1 MIVKENCSIR
11 DLNRAYPI
19 YCKSEADVEFV
30 QMNISFTMT
39 KEAFETLDSFG
50 YDFVKNTKDSI
61 KEVYFDVMRC
71 KFDTD
76 DVE

>member
-1 MIVKENCSIR
+1 MVVKENCSIR
-11 DLNRAYPI
+11 DLNRAYPV

-39 KEAFETLDSFG
+39 KEAFEVLDSFG

-61 KEVYFDVMRC
+61 KEVYFEIMRC

>member
-1 MIVKENCSIR
+1 MVVKENCSIR
-11 DLNRAYPI
+11 DLNRAYPVF
-19 YCKSEADVEFV
+19 CKSAAGIEFV
-30 QMNISFTMT
+30 QMNISFTMA
-39 KEAFETLDSFG
+39 KEVFETLDSLG

-61 KEVYFDVMRC
+61 RELYFEVMRC

>member
-1 MIVKENCSIR
+1 MKLDNLSIR
-11 DLNRAYPI
+11 DLNRAYPV
-19 YCKSEADVEFV
+19 YCKSAAGVEFV

-39 KEAFETLDSFG
+39 KEAFEVLDSLG

-61 KEVYFDVMRC
+61 KEVYFEVMRC
-71 KFDTD
+71 KFDND